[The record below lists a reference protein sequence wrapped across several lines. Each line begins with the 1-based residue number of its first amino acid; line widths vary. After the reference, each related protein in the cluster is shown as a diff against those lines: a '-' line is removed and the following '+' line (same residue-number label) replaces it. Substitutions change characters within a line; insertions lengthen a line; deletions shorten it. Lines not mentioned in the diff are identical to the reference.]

1 MALLP
6 VEPAGK
12 IATCIAG
19 TVEFRAT
26 LAWRNPEDVP
36 LKPLLPGL
44 CGGARCSITETEG
57 PEASTRCLAGEI
69 RAFKACELASTLEVV
84 LRSVMSVAALTEA
97 VLEVGVVRTVAPR
110 VSSAPA
116 LEELARD
123 IWAAG
128 FGVRFG
134 PSWTPAPAADVWVG
148 VGGDGG
154 LRDFLR
160 SHPVWTIG

>member
-12 IATCIAG
+12 IATRSAG

-26 LAWRNPEDVP
+26 LAWRNPEEAP
-36 LKPLLPGL
+36 PKPLLQGL
-44 CGGARCSITETEG
+44 RGAARCSITETEG
-57 PEASTRCLAGEI
+57 PEASTRCLTGEI
-69 RAFKACELASTLEVV
+69 RAFKVSELGSTLEAV
-84 LRSVMSVAALTEA
+84 LRAVTAVAALTEA
-97 VLEVGVVRTVAPR
+97 LLEVGAVRTIAPR

-134 PSWTPAPAADVWVG
+134 PSWTPSPAADVCVG

-154 LRDFLR
+154 LQDFLR
-160 SHPVWTIG
+160 SHPAWSTS